1 MDSEQIKIF
10 LAVFIGGL
18 IVLYIIL
25 KILQRIGKFFINVKR
40 LRENNSKSKSENN
53 TTLSNWLDGSVELK
67 TTNLVKKTYKI
78 NWVNNMIPYDG
89 AELLK
94 KDFQLNN
101 SVNVPALFKDDGDI
115 YIMIRSNTE
124 ASAKKLIDKIINENG
139 GTENFTK
146 GSAAGWAYPHHSDRF
161 TIGYLTQHKVVRL
174 NKHKPQPSEPAKVE
188 ISEEGETSEL
198 TGSINE
204 IIKLLKSNSKIKIKI
219 TADEY
224 WDGYFQL
231 SSDVESESIEHS
243 DIYDPNNGEIITVKT
258 DKKGNQNVKY
268 DKEMVGNINI
278 KKQVYE
284 GRYYIWAEGII
295 ENKSFLKCLNEYIN
309 DEEVEADPNENDIY
323 DFIQY
328 CQDYGHI
335 YQDPESIN
343 DYFNIKEFKEG
354 SGREIGLDEFSW
366 NFESYVR
373 SADVEIKIL
382 S

>member
-174 NKHKPQPSEPAKVE
+174 NKH
-188 ISEEGETSEL
+188 
-198 TGSINE
+198 
-204 IIKLLKSNSKIKIKI
+204 
-219 TADEY
+219 
-224 WDGYFQL
+224 
-231 SSDVESESIEHS
+231 
-243 DIYDPNNGEIITVKT
+243 
-258 DKKGNQNVKY
+258 
-268 DKEMVGNINI
+268 
-278 KKQVYE
+278 
-284 GRYYIWAEGII
+284 
-295 ENKSFLKCLNEYIN
+295 
-309 DEEVEADPNENDIY
+309 
-323 DFIQY
+323 
-328 CQDYGHI
+328 
-335 YQDPESIN
+335 
-343 DYFNIKEFKEG
+343 
-354 SGREIGLDEFSW
+354 
-366 NFESYVR
+366 
-373 SADVEIKIL
+373 
-382 S
+382 